1 MAAHNQFGIK
11 GEEIAADY
19 LRLKGYTILD
29 TNWRSGH
36 KEIDIIAR
44 FKDTIIFVEVKSRAN
59 DFYGKPQDAVDWK
72 KIRNLI
78 YAADAYLRYYAIDL
92 PVRFDVIT
100 ITGSIDKPYIKHFE
114 QAFRP

>member
-1 MAAHNQFGIK
+1 MA
-11 GEEIAADY
+11 
-19 LRLKGYTILD
+19 ILAFQKPD
-29 TNWRSGH
+29 
-36 KEIDIIAR
+36 KVLMLE
-44 FKDTIIFVEVKSRAN
+44 AN

-72 KIRNLI
+72 KMRNLI

>member
-59 DFYGKPQDAVDWK
+59 DFYGKPQDAVDCK
-72 KIRNLI
+72 KMRNLI
-78 YAADAYLRYYAIDL
+78 YAADAYLIYHAIDL

>member
-44 FKDTIIFVEVKSRAN
+44 FKETIIFVEVKSRSN

-72 KIRNLI
+72 KMRNLI

-114 QAFRP
+114 QACRP

>member
-1 MAAHNQFGIK
+1 MASHNQFGMK

-44 FKDTIIFVEVKSRAN
+44 HKDTIIFVEVKARAN
-59 DFYGKPQDAVDWK
+59 NFYGNTQEAVDWRK
-72 KIRNLI
+72 MRNLI
-78 YAADAYLRYYAIDL
+78 HAADAYLRYYAIDL
-92 PVRFDVIT
+92 PVRFDIIT
-100 ITGSIDKPYIKHFE
+100 VLGNADKPYIKHFE

>member
-59 DFYGKPQDAVDWK
+59 DFYGKPQDAVD
-72 KIRNLI
+72 R
-78 YAADAYLRYYAIDL
+78 
-92 PVRFDVIT
+92 
-100 ITGSIDKPYIKHFE
+100 
-114 QAFRP
+114 